1 MQLYEY
7 LGNPLRFQS
16 QALTLP
22 KNSYR
27 HLLRSQMAS
36 FGYGKVFEKN
46 LNKNLVKDWIKWIDA
61 DFDLMLIMEYFDYSL
76 ALLSIGIGFYRI

>member
-1 MQLYEY
+1 
-7 LGNPLRFQS
+7 
-16 QALTLP
+16 
-22 KNSYR
+22 
-27 HLLRSQMAS
+27 MAS